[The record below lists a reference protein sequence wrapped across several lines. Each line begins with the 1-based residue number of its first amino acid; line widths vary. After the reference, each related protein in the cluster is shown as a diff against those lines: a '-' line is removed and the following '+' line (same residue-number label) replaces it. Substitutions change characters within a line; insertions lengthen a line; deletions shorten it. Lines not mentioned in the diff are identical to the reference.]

1 MTEQFSLIL
10 FLTFFNNSPSFSS
23 YLFMPTKKA
32 MGRPDP
38 EPNKH
43 KDLRDDRTKDKYKT
57 ELIIRPKN
65 KEITR
70 QICNTTPADK
80 YSPKQHPKR
89 KDEHADRRTDSSP
102 QFEYIK
108 KNLCIKTCIGNG
120 EVLRFQVKK
129 VTIRNYTPKILNQ
142 EINMGMWM

>member
-1 MTEQFSLIL
+1 
-10 FLTFFNNSPSFSS
+10 
-23 YLFMPTKKA
+23 
-32 MGRPDP
+32 MGRSDPRPDRQ
-38 EPNKH
+38 
-43 KDLRDDRTKDKYKT
+43 KDPSDDDKIKDKYKT
-57 ELIIRPKN
+57 ELIIRPRC
-65 KEITR
+65 KEVIK
-70 QICNTTPADK
+70 QAYNTTPVAK
-80 YSPKQHPKR
+80 NSPKNQDKK
-89 KDEHADRRTDSSP
+89 KDDHTSDRRTDDSP